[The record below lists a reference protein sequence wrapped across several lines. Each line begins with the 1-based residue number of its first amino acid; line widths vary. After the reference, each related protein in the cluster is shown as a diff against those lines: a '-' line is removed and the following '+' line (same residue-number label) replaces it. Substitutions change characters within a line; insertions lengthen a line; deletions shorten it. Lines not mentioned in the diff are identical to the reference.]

1 MGVKMERENQIKEIT
16 ELLYSYT
23 KKEHIMA
30 SKVILE
36 EYARVL
42 VENGY
47 GKIKH
52 DKKCKLGLDKV
63 KMSNCQECPY
73 FEECYIEQLEEL
85 NDGKDD

>member
-1 MGVKMERENQIKEIT
+1 MENQIKEIT
-16 ELLYSYT
+16 ELLYNYT

-47 GKIKH
+47 GKIAECK
-52 DKKCKLGLDKV
+52 KKCKLGLEKV

-73 FEECYIEQLEEL
+73 FEEV
-85 NDGKDD
+85 DADDTLPF